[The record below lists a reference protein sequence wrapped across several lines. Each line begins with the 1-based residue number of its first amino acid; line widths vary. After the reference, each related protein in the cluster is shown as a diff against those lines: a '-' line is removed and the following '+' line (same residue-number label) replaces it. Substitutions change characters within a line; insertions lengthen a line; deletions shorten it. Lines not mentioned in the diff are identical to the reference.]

1 MSGVDLFVLS
11 PQLVLGGTA
20 VALMLLSTFTRS
32 HKAYLWL
39 CALGLVGAFGCVL
52 EVAGS
57 AGRGA
62 TGLMMIDDY
71 ALYFMGLLIA
81 ITLAV
86 ALLSYGY
93 LDRTEKLRGDYY
105 VLLVLAAL
113 GGTVLAGSSHFASL
127 FLGLEILSVS
137 LYGLISYPRAR
148 DEALEA
154 GVKYLVIAGT
164 TSAFLLFGMG
174 LMFAVSGSMDL
185 AGLASFAARP
195 GFDEVVYRI
204 GIVLVFVGVGFKLA
218 VVPFHMWTPD
228 VYQGAPAPVTA
239 FVATVSKGAVLVL
252 LVRYISR
259 VDSPVDGVLYVAM
272 AVVAYAS
279 MIVGNLLALLQGNVK
294 RLLAYSSIGQLGYLL
309 VPVIAGGG
317 AASRTAV
324 AFYLSVYS
332 LAMVA
337 AFGVVAALSGK
348 GHEAETRESYRGLAW
363 RSPALAAIL
372 TLSLLSLAGLP
383 VTAGFLGKFFL
394 IRAGAGAAE
403 WGLLVTLA
411 LTSAMSLFYYLRL
424 VILIVARPD
433 AEPSLS
439 ADTPSSAPS
448 PRPGYLAG
456 LTLGSLGLLL
466 VVLGIWPAP
475 LLQLINRI
483 VGG

>member
-1 MSGVDLFVLS
+1 
-11 PQLVLGGTA
+11 
-20 VALMLLSTFTRS
+20 
-32 HKAYLWL
+32 
-39 CALGLVGAFGCVL
+39 
-52 EVAGS
+52 
-57 AGRGA
+57 
-62 TGLMMIDDY
+62 
-71 ALYFMGLLIA
+71 MGLLIA
-81 ITLAV
+81 VTLAV

-93 LDRTEKLRGDYY
+93 LDRTEGLRGDYY
-105 VLLVLAAL
+105 ALLVLAAL
-113 GGTVLAGSSHFASL
+113 GATILAGSSHFASL

-154 GVKYLVIAGT
+154 GVKYLVIAGA

-195 GFDEVVYRI
+195 GFDEVIYRT

-239 FVATVSKGAVLVL
+239 FSKGAVLVL
-252 LVRYISR
+252 LARYVSR
-259 VDSPVDGVLYVAM
+259 VDSHVDGVLYLAM

-309 VPVIAGGG
+309 VPIIAGGG

-324 AFYLSVYS
+324 AFYLAVYS

-348 GHEAETRESYRGLAW
+348 GHEAETSETYRGLVH
-363 RSPALAAIL
+363 RRPGLAAIL

-394 IRAGAGAAE
+394 LRAGAGAAE
-403 WGLLVTLA
+403 WGLLITLA

-424 VILIVARPD
+424 VLLMVARPD

-439 ADTPSSAPS
+439 ADAPSSALP

-466 VVLGIWPAP
+466 IILGVWPAP
-475 LLQLINRI
+475 LLQLINHI